1 MLFKDE
7 VEIYAKGGKG
17 GDGAATFHR
26 EKFIEHGGPDGG
38 DGGYGGHVFIKVN
51 PHLRTLSHIHNAQK
65 FKAAPGGNGLGD
77 KMFGAKG
84 ESTYIEVPDG
94 TVVMDYDTKE
104 VIVDLAEG
112 VTEFKLAKGG
122 RGGRGNVHFKSSTN
136 QSPHYAENG
145 KMGDERHLMLEL
157 RMIAHVGL
165 VGYPNAGKST
175 LVSRI
180 TNARPKIGNYPFTTL
195 QPSIGVMTIDDAYTS
210 ILIADIPGLIEG
222 AHEGK
227 GLGIEF
233 LRHIERTRLILYVLD
248 AADDPVAKFKVLRNE
263 LKSYSEV
270 LFSRDHI
277 VALNKMDMIP
287 DEADR
292 KKLIA
297 KVKRAVGK
305 VVPISALTGENLKEI
320 RSELYRLYLEAESK
334 IKKTEDSE
342 KRLKQ
347 EKDDEDTGF

>member
-7 VEIYAKGGKG
+7 VEVYVKAGKG

-26 EKFIEHGGPDGG
+26 EKFIEFGGPDGG

-51 PHLRTLSHIHNAQK
+51 PHMRTLSHIHNAQK
-65 FKAAPGGNGLGD
+65 FRAGEGGNGTKD

-84 ESTYIEVPDG
+84 ETIYIEVPNG
-94 TVVMDYDTKE
+94 TVVMDYETKE
-104 VIVDLAEG
+104 VLVDLAEG
-112 VTEFKLAKGG
+112 VTEYKVAKGG

-136 QSPHYAENG
+136 QAPHYAEKG
-145 KMGDERHLMLEL
+145 KPGEERHLLFEL

-180 TNARPKIGNYPFTTL
+180 TNARPKIGDYPFTTL
-195 QPSIGVMTIDDAYTS
+195 KPSIGVMTVDDAYTS
-210 ILIADIPGLIEG
+210 VLIADIPGLIEG

-248 AADDPVAKFKVLRNE
+248 ASDDPVAKFKVLRNE

-270 LFSRDHI
+270 LSNRDHL
-277 VALNKMDMIP
+277 VALNKMDLIQ
-287 DEADR
+287 DEDER

-297 KVKRAVGK
+297 KVRRAAGK
-305 VVPISALTGENLKEI
+305 VIPISALTGENLKEVKT
-320 RSELYRLYLEAESK
+320 ELYRLYLEAEAK
-334 IKKTEDSE
+334 IRENE
-342 KRLKQ
+342 ER
-347 EKDDEDTGF
+347 KDAD